1 MAYPRLDI
9 HVDVVKNNVKTVQ
22 SLCREHG
29 IHITGVTK
37 VFSAAPPLVQ
47 AYIDGGLAKIGD
59 ARIENLKR
67 VAHLSIE
74 KWLIRVPSLTQ
85 VKEVIRYAD
94 VSMNSEI
101 ETLCALNEEAKR
113 QHKKHKVILMVDL
126 GDLREGYVKEEELLH
141 VVNLMKDLSSLILYG
156 VGTNLSCLSFVLPS
170 EEKMQSLFHLSQ
182 SLPLKNPIVSGGNSA
197 TIALMMEGGIPKGI
211 NNLRLGESLLFG
223 KERKGYT
230 YLKGTRK
237 DAFILQA
244 EIVELKEKPSLPW
257 GEIGVD
263 SYGIKPESPLDT
275 GIGLRALLAIGKQ
288 DCDIETM
295 TPLDPNITILGAS
308 SDYLIVRLSGNKE
321 AYHVGSIIPFALGYF
336 SLMRAQMS
344 SFIEKHYIS

>member
-9 HVDVVKNNVKTVQ
+9 HLDVVKNNVKVVH
-22 SLCREHG
+22 SLCAEHG

-37 VFSAAPPLVQ
+37 VFSADPLLVQ
-47 AYIDGGLAKIGD
+47 AYIDGGLEKIGD

-67 VAHLSIE
+67 VAHMSIE

-85 VKEVIRYAD
+85 VADVVRYAD
-94 VSMNSEI
+94 VSLNSEI
-101 ETLCALNEEAKR
+101 ETLIALNEEAKK
-113 QHKKHKVILMVDL
+113 QQKKHKIILMIDL
-126 GDLREGYVKEEELLH
+126 GDLREGYVNEAELLH
-141 VVNLMKDLSSLILYG
+141 VVSLMKELKSLILYG

-170 EEKMQSLFHLSQ
+170 EEKMQALFQLSQ

-211 NNLRLGESLLFG
+211 NNMRLGESLLFG

-230 YLKGTRK
+230 YLEGTRK

-263 SYGIKPESPLDT
+263 SYGMKPQSPHDN
-275 GIGLRALLAIGKQ
+275 GQGLRAILAIGKQ

-295 TPLDPNITILGAS
+295 RPLNPHIEILGAS
-308 SDYLIVRLSGNKE
+308 SDYLIISLANSRE
-321 AYHVGSIIPFALGYF
+321 TYHVGSIISFELGYF

-344 SFIEKHYIS
+344 SFVEKHYIS